1 MAPKLTLV
9 YFNNNVRA
17 RTECARMSLA
27 YGAVPHTF
35 ADCQTYF
42 GCSFPEAKKNGKLP
56 FGQLPILAI
65 DDKVIA
71 QSGAIDRFAA
81 SQVKTPGFVPAD
93 PVTKA
98 MCDMVYDTHH
108 DLFKIM
114 PLVNLWSGE
123 KWQQEKDEFFNNT
136 FPARLPALV
145 KMLGEKQYFCG
156 NFVTYGD
163 FAMYNIMDL
172 VRLVEPEALKAHTNI
187 LAWMARIECLP
198 GVKDYLAGRPECVG
212 IGTNP
217 GNKVDGKIVPKF

>member
-1 MAPKLTLV
+1 MGRSEMSPPKLTLV

-17 RTECARMSLA
+17 RTECARMILA

-56 FGQLPILAI
+56 FGQLPILAV

-81 SQVKTPGFVPAD
+81 S
-93 PVTKA
+93 
-98 MCDMVYDTHH
+98 
-108 DLFKIM
+108 
-114 PLVNLWSGE
+114 LVNLWSGE

-156 NFVTYGD
+156 NFVTYAD

-172 VRLVEPEALKAHTNI
+172 VRLVEPEALKSQTNI
-187 LAWMARIECLP
+187 LDWMARIESLP

-217 GNKVDGKIVPKF
+217 QNKVDGKIVPKF

>member
-1 MAPKLTLV
+1 MGRYKEATARPTSHLIVKMSPKITLV

-17 RTECARMSLA
+17 RTECARLTLA

-35 ADCQTYF
+35 ADCQTFF
-42 GCSFPEAKKNGKLP
+42 GCSFPETRAL
-56 FGQLPILAI
+56 
-65 DDKVIA
+65 
-71 QSGAIDRFAA
+71 
-81 SQVKTPGFVPAD
+81 
-93 PVTKA
+93 
-98 MCDMVYDTHH
+98 CDMVYDTHH

-123 KWQQEKDEFFNNT
+123 KFEEEKAEFFNKSL
-136 FPARLPALV
+136 PSKLPALV

-187 LAWMARIECLP
+187 LEWMARIECLP
-198 GVKDYLAGRPECVG
+198 GVKEYLAGRPECVG

>member
-1 MAPKLTLV
+1 MGRSEMSPPKLTLV

-17 RTECARMSLA
+17 RTECARMILA

-56 FGQLPILAI
+56 FGQLPILAV

-98 MCDMVYDTHH
+98 LCDMVYDTHH

-123 KWQQEKDEFFNNT
+123 KWQQEKDEFFQQH
-136 FPARLPALV
+136 FPRPPARPRQDARRETIFLRKLRHLRGLCYVQHHGA
-145 KMLGEKQYFCG
+145 GEAGGARGSQEPDQY
-156 NFVTYGD
+156 
-163 FAMYNIMDL
+163 
-172 VRLVEPEALKAHTNI
+172 
-187 LAWMARIECLP
+187 P
-198 GVKDYLAGRPECVG
+198 GL
-212 IGTNP
+212 
-217 GNKVDGKIVPKF
+217 DGKN